1 VIIYA
6 NDLVSSDIIIQV
18 DDDGGKRHIIID
30 WINRDEDVDAFSVVG
45 YYEDNGDEYFEYFE
59 GDEMLNILR
68 NNPQNR

>member
-1 VIIYA
+1 MIIYA

-68 NNPQNR
+68 NSPQNR